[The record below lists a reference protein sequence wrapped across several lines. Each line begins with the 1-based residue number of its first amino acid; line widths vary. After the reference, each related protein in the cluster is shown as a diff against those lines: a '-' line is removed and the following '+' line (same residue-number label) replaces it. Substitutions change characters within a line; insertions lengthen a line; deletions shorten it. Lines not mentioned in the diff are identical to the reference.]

1 MHILASRFI
10 LLLVS
15 LVDVV
20 CEPSNAPPEM
30 HLVLAP
36 TKRAVS
42 EPADP
47 RHIAQLH
54 QRSAGWSLPAENE
67 TSTTVPRRQLT
78 QHAPQMCAPASR
90 PAQDAVVD
98 GQSRRV

>member
-1 MHILASRFI
+1 MHILASHFI
-10 LLLVS
+10 LLLS

-20 CEPSNAPPEM
+20 CESSNAPPEM

-42 EPADP
+42 APADP

-54 QRSAGWSLPAENE
+54 QRAAGWSLPAENE

-78 QHAPQMCAPASR
+78 QQAQQMCAPPSR
-90 PAQDAVVD
+90 SAQDTVVD
-98 GQSRRV
+98 GKPRRV